1 MPNALWPSGL
11 LIVRHGESAG
21 NVARDAAEAAGLPVI
36 DLATRDMDVPLSDL
50 GERQAA
56 ALGRWIGALPEAE
69 RPSVVY
75 SSPYVRARGTA
86 ERALKAAGLE
96 IDRDVTFVV
105 DERLREREFGIL
117 DRLTRRGI
125 TERYPDQAEF
135 RAHLGK
141 FYHRPPG
148 GESWADVLL
157 RLRSFIDTISREC
170 ADERILVVS
179 HQVVVLMFRYILEHL
194 SEQEILGIDAEHQL
208 ANCSVT
214 SYELVEGSGRNR
226 HASLELRLFNHVA
239 PLEDAPE
246 VEVTTEPDVPV
257 AAK

>member
-1 MPNALWPSGL
+1 MPHALWPSGL

-21 NVARDAAEAAGLPVI
+21 NVARDAAEAAGIPVI
-36 DLATRDMDVPLSDL
+36 DLATRDMDVPLSPL

-56 ALGRWIGALPEAE
+56 ALGRWIGELPADEQ
-69 RPSVVY
+69 PTVVY
-75 SSPYVRARGTA
+75 SSPYVRASTTA
-86 ERALKAAGLE
+86 RLALDAAGLE
-96 IDRDVTFVV
+96 IDRDVTFVI

-125 TERYPDQAEF
+125 TERHPDQAEF

-148 GESWADVLL
+148 GESWADVIL
-157 RLRSFIDTISREC
+157 RLRSFVDTISREC
-170 ADERILVVS
+170 SGERIMIVS

-194 SEQEILGIDAEHQL
+194 TEETALAIDREHEL

-214 SYELVEGSGRNR
+214 SYELEEGASGR
-226 HASLELRLFNHVA
+226 HAQLALRLFNHVA
-239 PLEDAPE
+239 PLEEAPG

>member
-1 MPNALWPSGL
+1 MPTALWPSGL
-11 LIVRHGESAG
+11 FIVRHGESAG
-21 NVARDAAEAAGLPVI
+21 NVARDAAEEAGLPVI
-36 DLATRDMDVPLSDL
+36 DLATRDMDVPLSPL

-56 ALGRWIGALPEAE
+56 ALGRWIGRLPKDEQ
-69 RPSVVY
+69 PKVVY
-75 SSPYVRARGTA
+75 SSPYVRAHETA
-86 ERALKAAGLE
+86 QLALDAAGLTV
-96 IDRDVTFVV
+96 DRDVTFVV

-125 TERYPDQAEF
+125 TERHPDQAEF

-148 GESWADVLL
+148 GESWADVIL
-157 RLRSFIDTISREC
+157 RLRSFVDTISREC
-170 ADERILVVS
+170 CGERILIVS

-194 SEQEILGIDAEHQL
+194 SEPEILAIDREHLL

-214 SYELVEGSGRNR
+214 SYELEEGVSGK
-226 HASLELRLFNHVA
+226 HAQLALRLFNHVA
-239 PLEDAPE
+239 PLEAAPE